1 MRISLSRGAALC
13 VLALPLLL
21 TSCKEDLAVFL
32 EKEALENE
40 LQTARAEITE
50 FDTKLSALGQT
61 LPNARAALESQIK
74 AADRTNAELAQE
86 MVDLNTRLAR
96 LDAGL
101 KKYRPVIEGYKAK
114 YLP

>member
-1 MRISLSRGAALC
+1 MRISLCRGAVLC
-13 VLALPLLL
+13 VFVLPLLL
-21 TSCKEDLAVFL
+21 ASCEKDQAVFH
-32 EKEALENE
+32 EKEALESE
-40 LQTARAEITE
+40 LQKARAEITA
-50 FDTKLSALGQT
+50 FDTQLSALGQT

-86 MVDLNTRLAR
+86 MVDLNARLAR

-101 KKYRPVIEGYKAK
+101 KKFRPVIEGYKAK